1 MECPAIVR
9 YLLFGVQFIS
19 VRPLSWESCQCS
31 LITLFH
37 LTPQVGPSENC
48 IRCNQINTTRQFS
61 PFALSKHNYV
71 LNLSTSITC
80 TVSDLHSEG
89 YITHINTTC
98 CSLSLSSLV
107 ESLIGSLVSV
117 AGSPRHNFYHS
128 LSPLQSSRMQIG
140 SDRAIENSIT
150 ER

>member
-9 YLLFGVQFIS
+9 YRLFGVNSSLS
-19 VRPLSWESCQCS
+19 VHSAAVLESCQCS

-37 LTPQVGPSENC
+37 LTPQVSAGPSENC
-48 IRCNQINTTRQFS
+48 IRCNRINTTRQFS

-89 YITHINTTC
+89 YITHINTSC
-98 CSLSLSSLV
+98 CSLSSLV

-117 AGSPRHNFYHS
+117 AGSPPQFLS
-128 LSPLQSSRMQIG
+128 LAVAASVIKNA
-140 SDRAIENSIT
+140 DWE
-150 ER
+150 